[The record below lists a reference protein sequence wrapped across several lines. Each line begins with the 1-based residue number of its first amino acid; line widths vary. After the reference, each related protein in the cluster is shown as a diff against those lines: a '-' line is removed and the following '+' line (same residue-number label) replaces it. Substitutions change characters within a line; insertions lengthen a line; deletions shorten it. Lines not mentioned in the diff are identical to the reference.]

1 MADELKQS
9 QLARIVVPAIT
20 DAEYSKSLA
29 DAFDKINDNFKK
41 IASLPFLQGVQGDSY
56 QLEEYPIWEKDKT
69 ENWILTEDGKILLD
83 SIFGI
88 DTTEGGDSFDNVRT
102 CIGEELSGV
111 SPIDF
116 FKNGN
121 DIVNNSLYFYVIK
134 DDTDNIIEKQL
145 GQYYYFVD
153 CRLKEV
159 GNIYNSENSGSV
171 LGVFNDYT
179 GFYQYKYDP
188 ENTNGQY
195 IKVEILPTI
204 YYDQNKND
212 ICWKFNGNETGIS
225 AIGIKGADGKDADLS
240 IVKVDLNNESGVYS
254 SSPTS
259 GKVVGILNTSANN
272 SETTQ
277 WITDVTYFK
286 TGKALIYMSGN
297 IPIENP
303 EENPINPLSGET
315 ETTETT
321 INDFTY
327 GEIVKQNDEYIAY
340 WEPNCVFSKMLI
352 NNAFAK
358 YFYNMGTVSYTN
370 NAPYFLAIP
379 SIQNRDSST
388 EEAKQHAHIIKG
400 YDGNKDNNIESLN
413 IFHSDNAFDEVGNQ
427 QINATE
433 SSGNKILNIK
443 NYNVNISKAL
453 TVNGKILG
461 RSGLQISGTAELGG
475 NLTVAG
481 TLGVTGIIGN
491 VTFDNDLTVKGA
503 LGVTGAATFDNDLTV
518 KGTLGVT
525 GAGTFDSSL
534 NVGGTT
540 ILNGTTVIN
549 NKLNVITNSFSNEAI
564 LTRGGATI
572 QGDVHIKQNTAVT
585 STGALVVDK
594 KITGKGGLEITKN
607 GAIIYGG
614 ITVSGGASI
623 TGTAGIYGDLNVE
636 GNEIAS
642 GYISTQKY
650 VKTPVIYALGTG
662 TSTGRHGIVFGVET
676 TDEYEDD
683 YNDHGNHNTCIYSQD
698 GYDLRYY
705 ASSHELAG
713 TTTITG
719 AATITNTLTSNNK
732 LTVGSGGA
740 EINGTTLIKVND
752 NNKILCNTSGV
763 KLSGTTTITGA
774 ATITNTL
781 TSNNKLTVG
790 SGGAEINGT
799 TLIKVNDNNKILCDT
814 SGVKLSGTTTING
827 ATTINS
833 ILTVGAGSSLTVHKD
848 ITSTAGDII
857 ATAGKVKAS
866 GGFFQQSDETLK
878 DFHNDVQVDFEKLS
892 LIPKKQFTWKSDEEK
907 HMEIG
912 TSAQE
917 VLKLYPELVSG
928 DENGI
933 LSVAYDKLS
942 IVALKAIDELYKK
955 NQELERRIKEL
966 ESIILK

>member
-88 DTTEGGDSFDNVRT
+88 DTTEDGGSFDDVRT

-116 FKNGN
+116 FKSGD

-153 CRLKEV
+153 GRLKEV

-171 LGVFNDYT
+171 LSVFNDYT

-272 SETTQ
+272 GETTQ

-503 LGVTGAATFDNDLTV
+503 LGVTGT
-518 KGTLGVT
+518 
-525 GAGTFDSSL
+525 GTFDSSL
-534 NVGGTT
+534 TVGGTT

-549 NKLNVITNSFSNEAI
+549 NKLNVISNSFSDEAI
-564 LTRGGATI
+564 LTLGGATI
-572 QGDVHIKQNTAVT
+572 QGDVHIKQNNPGT

-607 GAIIYGG
+607 GAIIYDG

-676 TDEYEDD
+676 ADEYEDD
-683 YNDHGNHNTCIYSQD
+683 LHDHGNHNACIYSQD
-698 GYDLRYY
+698 GDDLHYY
-705 ASSHELAG
+705 ASSHKFTGNLSASNINASG
-713 TTTITG
+713 NLSASNINASGNIT
-719 AATITNTLTSNNK
+719 LNNK
-732 LTVGSGGA
+732 LKVVAGGA
-740 EINGTTLIKVND
+740 EIVGPGIIIKNTAETGKFIINSQGKTKIEGTPI
-752 NNKILCNTSGV
+752 
-763 KLSGTTTITGA
+763 
-774 ATITNTL
+774 
-781 TSNNKLTVG
+781 
-790 SGGAEINGT
+790 EING
-799 TLIKVNDNNKILCDT
+799 N
-814 SGVKLSGTTTING
+814 TTING
-827 ATTINS
+827 LTTINGNSGSEIGNS
-833 ILTVGAGSSLTVHKD
+833 IEATGN
-848 ITSTAGDII
+848 II
-857 ATAGKVKAS
+857 VDGKVKAS
-866 GGFFQQSDETLK
+866 DGFFQTSDERLK
-878 DFHNDVQVDFEKLS
+878 NIIEPISVDLDELSKMRKVYFKWKNNSVSNNEIGMIAQDVQKIYPEIIYDNNGQLS
-892 LIPKKQFTWKSDEEK
+892 L
-907 HMEIG
+907 
-912 TSAQE
+912 
-917 VLKLYPELVSG
+917 
-928 DENGI
+928 
-933 LSVAYDKLS
+933 AYDKLS
-942 IVALKAIDELYKK
+942 VIALEAIDELYKK

-966 ESIILK
+966 ENKL

>member
-69 ENWILTEDGKILLD
+69 ENWILTEDGKVLLD

-88 DTTEGGDSFDNVRT
+88 DTTEEGNSFDDVRT

-153 CRLKEV
+153 GRLKEI

-171 LGVFNDYT
+171 LSVFNDYT

-240 IVKVDLNNESGVYS
+240 IVKVDLNNESGAYS

-272 SETTQ
+272 GETTQ

-340 WEPNCVFSKMLI
+340 WEPNCVFSKMLT

-461 RSGLQISGTAELGG
+461 RSGLQISGASELGSS
-475 NLTVAG
+475 LTVGG
-481 TLGVTGIIGN
+481 TLGVTGN
-491 VTFDNDLTVKGA
+491 ATFDSDLTVG
-503 LGVTGAATFDNDLTV
+503 
-518 KGTLGVT
+518 GTLGVS
-525 GAGTFDSSL
+525 GAAILNNGLIVTDGDLNVSSGSLTVGGTLGVSGAAIL
-534 NVGGTT
+534 NNGLTVGGTT
-540 ILNGTTVIN
+540 TLNGRTVIN
-549 NKLNVITNSFSNEAI
+549 NELNIITNSFSDRAI
-564 LTRGGATI
+564 LTLGGATI
-572 QGDVHIKQNTAVT
+572 QGDVHIKQNNPGTT
-585 STGALVVDK
+585 TGALTVDK
-594 KITGKGGLEITKN
+594 KITGNGGLEITKN
-607 GAIIYGG
+607 GAIIYDGITVRGG
-614 ITVSGGASI
+614 AEITGNTDVYGNLHSQTIDTDGEVYVGAVCTISDGLIVESGGAAITGNVNIDGDGNDVKIINGYCYVKVYEDGVTLSDATINDDTTINGNLSVSASGNITVSGGSVSAK
-623 TGTAGIYGDLNVE
+623 N
-636 GNEIAS
+636 
-642 GYISTQKY
+642 
-650 VKTPVIYALGTG
+650 
-662 TSTGRHGIVFGVET
+662 
-676 TDEYEDD
+676 
-683 YNDHGNHNTCIYSQD
+683 
-698 GYDLRYY
+698 
-705 ASSHELAG
+705 
-713 TTTITG
+713 
-719 AATITNTLTSNNK
+719 
-732 LTVGSGGA
+732 
-740 EINGTTLIKVND
+740 
-752 NNKILCNTSGV
+752 
-763 KLSGTTTITGA
+763 
-774 ATITNTL
+774 
-781 TSNNKLTVG
+781 
-790 SGGAEINGT
+790 
-799 TLIKVNDNNKILCDT
+799 
-814 SGVKLSGTTTING
+814 
-827 ATTINS
+827 
-833 ILTVGAGSSLTVHKD
+833 
-848 ITSTAGDII
+848 
-857 ATAGKVKAS
+857 
-866 GGFFQQSDETLK
+866 GFFQTSDETLK
-878 DFHNDVQVDFEKLS
+878 DFHNDVQIDFEKLS

-907 HMEIG
+907 HIEIG

-917 VLKLYPELVSG
+917 VRKLYPELVSEN
-928 DENGI
+928 ENGI

-966 ESIILK
+966 ENKL